1 MTENSNTST
10 STDTSLET
18 LDSASTEVNFEKV
31 NLRPLM
37 DVFESEDAL
46 LIHTDMPGVQ
56 KEDLEVDL
64 EGDTLVLKGTW
75 RKESETKGS
84 DTSGVEYTFKRDI
97 RLNRQV
103 DVDGVSAT
111 LQDGLLSLTLPWA
124 KSPEPRRISVN

>member
-111 LQDGLLSLTLPWA
+111 LQDGLLSLALPWA